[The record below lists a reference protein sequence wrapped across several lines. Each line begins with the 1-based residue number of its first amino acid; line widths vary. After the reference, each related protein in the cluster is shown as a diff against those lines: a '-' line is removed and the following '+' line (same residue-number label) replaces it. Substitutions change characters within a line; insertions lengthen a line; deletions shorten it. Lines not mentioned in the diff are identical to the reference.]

1 MRWVEASVPFW
12 NNYTAA
18 SWKRG
23 TPNVAAPAQ
32 STPGG
37 ADNIKYGSCLWELD
51 EDQALLITCEAPEA
65 QYWNFCI
72 HTLGWLESGDFAN
85 RQTSL
90 SADQLHIDDD
100 GRVRIVLAQSDPGVP
115 NWIDTEARR
124 RGMFVY
130 RWVWATTAPTPTSE
144 VVPLAEVR
152 ARMPQGHPT
161 VDETARRKALSLRR
175 DLLWRRYV

>member
-1 MRWVEASVPFW
+1 MRV
-12 NNYTAA
+12 
-18 SWKRG
+18 
-23 TPNVAAPAQ
+23 
-32 STPGG
+32 
-37 ADNIKYGSCLWELD
+37 
-51 EDQALLITCEAPEA
+51 
-65 QYWNFCI
+65 
-72 HTLGWLESGDFAN
+72 
-85 RQTSL
+85 
-90 SADQLHIDDD
+90 
-100 GRVRIVLAQSDPGVP
+100 VLAHRDPGVP